1 VSGVLKVTA
10 AVAIPRAELVVRAS
24 RAGGAG
30 GQHVNTSSTRIELVW
45 SVRDTHVL
53 TEEERARV
61 MAKLVSRLDGDG
73 RLRVVSSAR
82 RSQLQNREAAERRL
96 AELVRRALAV
106 PRRRVATRPSRGA
119 VERRLASKHKRAEV
133 KRRRSAPPED

>member
-1 VSGVLKVTA
+1 MSGVLKVTA
-10 AVAIPRAELVVRAS
+10 AIAIPRAEIAVRAS

-45 SVRDTHVL
+45 SVRETHVL
-53 TEEERARV
+53 TDEERSRV
-61 MAKLVSRLDGDG
+61 MAKLASRLDGEG
-73 RLRVVSSAR
+73 RLRVVSSSR

-96 AELVRRALAV
+96 AELVRRALSV

-119 VERRLASKHKRAEV
+119 VERRLLKKHRHGEA
-133 KRRRSAPPED
+133 KRRRSAPPEE